1 MTRRMQSRAWALAAA
16 TLLAGTAWAE
26 MRAAPSVT
34 VRQDETVKEDVYAAG
49 STVRVDG
56 VIDGDLVVAAGT
68 VEIPGHVTGDVLAAA
83 GTVRVTGE
91 VDGSLRLL
99 GGQLEL
105 RGPVGEDVAA
115 AVGTLRMTPAARI
128 GRDVLASAGEVAL
141 LGPVAGDVKLTGGD
155 VTLGARIGGKADLT
169 VQSLSVESDA
179 ELVGPLTYRSAKMAT
194 VAPGARLA
202 DVERLEAPERST
214 GGLVLGFVVGWLRA
228 FFAFTILGVL
238 LAFVSPRFASAA
250 PEVLRERPWRSLGW
264 GAVALLL
271 APLAAFTLS
280 LAGLLLGG
288 WWLGL
293 LAGAVML
300 AAVATAFPV
309 VGFLL
314 GRQVVS
320 PGASWSSR
328 FGALVLGVLGVTLV
342 LRVPV
347 LGVLAAL
354 VVVAFGLGAELLAGL
369 ELRRGPPP
377 AATS

>member
-1 MTRRMQSRAWALAAA
+1 MTRRRQSIAWGLAAA
-16 TLLAGTAWAE
+16 TLLAGNAWAE
-26 MRAAPSVT
+26 LRAAPAVT
-34 VRQDETVKEDVYAAG
+34 VRADETVKEDLYAAG

-56 VIDGDLVVAAGT
+56 VVDGDLVVTAGT
-68 VEIPGHVTGDVLAAA
+68 LEIPGHVLGDVLAAA
-83 GTVRVTGE
+83 GTVRLTGQ

-105 RGPVGEDVAA
+105 RGPVGEDLAA
-115 AVGTLRMTPAARI
+115 AVGTLRMTPAARV
-128 GRDVLASAGEVAL
+128 GRDVMASGGEVAL
-141 LGPVAGDVKLTGGD
+141 LGPVGGDVKLNGGD
-155 VTLGARIGGKADLT
+155 VTLGAPIGGEADLT
-169 VQSLSVESDA
+169 VQTLAIDDGA
-179 ELVGPLTYRSAKMAT
+179 EVTGPLTYRSATMAT
-194 VAPGARLA
+194 VSPGARLA

-250 PEVLRERPWRSLGW
+250 PEVLRDRPWRSLGW

-271 APLAAFTLS
+271 APLVAFSLS

-314 GRQVVS
+314 GRQVLA

-347 LGVLAAL
+347 LGAAVALA
-354 VVVAFGLGAELLAGL
+354 VIAFGLGAELLAGL
-369 ELRRGPPP
+369 ELRRGPP